1 MQMTAAG
8 IALIQHFEGCRLVA
22 YRDPV
27 GIVTIGYG
35 HTGPDVR
42 VGMVITQN
50 QADALLGEDLA
61 HCAAA
66 VRPLVAVDLADHQFS
81 ALVSLAYNV
90 GTHALHKSTLLRLLN
105 RADYWG
111 AANQFSVW
119 NRAGG
124 QVFNGL
130 VLRRSAER
138 DLFCGF
144 PARWAA

>member
-1 MQMTAAG
+1 MQLTDQG
-8 IALIQHFEGCRLVA
+8 IQLIQHFEGCRLTA

-27 GIVTIGYG
+27 GVLTIGYG

-42 VGMVITQN
+42 VGMVLTQD

-61 HCAAA
+61 RFAAD
-66 VRPLVAVDLADHQFS
+66 VRPLVEADLADHQFS

-90 GTHALHKSTLLRLLN
+90 GIPAVRQSTLLRLLN
-105 RADYWG
+105 RGDYWG
-111 AANQFSVW
+111 AANQFGVW

-124 QVFNGL
+124 RVLNGL
-130 VLRRSAER
+130 VLRRAAER

-144 PARWAA
+144 LVRWA